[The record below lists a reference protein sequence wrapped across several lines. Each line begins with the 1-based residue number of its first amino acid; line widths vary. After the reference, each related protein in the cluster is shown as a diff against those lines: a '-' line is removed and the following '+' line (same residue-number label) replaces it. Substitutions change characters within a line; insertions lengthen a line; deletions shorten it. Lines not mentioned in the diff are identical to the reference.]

1 MSVQIKSNIKPIRH
15 YDSNEQTSL
24 IPTSTSKKN
33 TNSVEAVYGV
43 NFYNDIGEG
52 VMNSNENKLCFIKW
66 CKIFSMVVLILIFI
80 SVLAFIILYLC
91 GINVFHK

>member
-1 MSVQIKSNIKPIRH
+1 MSVQIKSTIKPIRH
-15 YDSNEQTSL
+15 YDSNEQNPLILNYTS
-24 IPTSTSKKN
+24 N

-52 VMNSNENKLCFIKW
+52 VMNSNESKLCFRKW

-80 SVLAFIILYLC
+80 SLMAFIILYIC
-91 GINVFHK
+91 GINVFHT